1 MANAPRVFASLDSF
15 LPPVPGRPLPGRGVA
30 NHQFLKALMRHG
42 RFDAYHFFLPTADEL
57 RSFRSTYGAVAPG
70 GAPISSLPRRAL
82 LARVRSTDYTVFH
95 LADHASGFQPLCCLR
110 NERAETPFPVTALS
124 HSVSEPSAMSAYLA
138 MGLQG
143 PRAHDAIL
151 SASESGRAVLRASF
165 DSLVAS
171 TRDRI
176 SPPLTF
182 PMQLPV
188 IPIGVDADAL
198 AAGDRVRGRAM
209 LALGVDRVILLYV
222 GRFSAHEKMDLFPL
236 LHAFAR
242 ARSRVGGESLELVLA
257 GSRQGSPYADM
268 LGMFAQALDVR
279 EHVHLL
285 SDFSEDAKA
294 DLYAA
299 ADVFVSPCDNPQET
313 FGLTVVEAMAAGLP
327 ALVSDY
333 DGYRETVPADCGVF
347 VPTYTGGSVG
357 ELADLA
363 FLSERRSTHLRL
375 GQGVALDLAALER
388 AMVELAADPGRR
400 EALGRAGAAYA
411 RATYDWA
418 SLIPR
423 YEALWDELH
432 AAARDSGAASAPQP
446 NRLRMDFGTVFAHYP
461 TRQLVDGDR
470 LVRTELGD
478 SFLEVR
484 RYPVYPEMAPLL
496 KLRHVVSVVRA
507 AEDGASFGELVASVA
522 DEVGDDRARQIVV
535 WALKHGMLELS
546 GRSDGPAAGRPG

>member
-1 MANAPRVFASLDSF
+1 VATAPRVFASLDSF

-110 NERAETPFPVTALS
+110 NERATRPFPVTALS

-143 PRAHDAIL
+143 PRSHDAIL
-151 SASESGRAVLRASF
+151 CASDSGRQVMQVSF

-176 SPPLTF
+176 SPPLAF
-182 PMQLPV
+182 PMRLPV

-198 AAGDRVRGRAM
+198 TAGDRLRGRAM
-209 LALGVDRVILLYV
+209 LELGVDRVVVLYV

-242 ARSRVGGESLELVLA
+242 ARSRPEGASLELVLA

-268 LGMFAQALDVR
+268 LGLFAQALDVR
-279 EHVHLL
+279 PHVHLI
-285 SDFSEDAKA
+285 SDFNEDAKA

-299 ADVFVSPCDNPQET
+299 ADLFVSPCDNPQET

-327 ALVSDY
+327 VVVSDY
-333 DGYRETVPADCGVF
+333 DGYRETVPADSGVF
-347 VPTYTGGSVG
+347 VPTYTAGTTS

-375 GQGVALDLAALER
+375 GQGVALDLAVLER
-388 AMVELAADPGRR
+388 AMLELAGDPARR
-400 EALGRAGAAYA
+400 EALGRAGAEFA
-411 RATYDWA
+411 RRTYDWA
-418 SLIPR
+418 RLIPR
-423 YEALWDELH
+423 YEALWDELN
-432 AAARDSGAASAPQP
+432 AAARDASPGNVHRP
-446 NRLRMDFGTVFAHYP
+446 NRLRMDFGAVFAHYP
-461 TRQLVDGDR
+461 TRTLAADDR
-470 LVRTELGD
+470 LRATELGV

-484 RYPVYPEMAPLL
+484 RYPVYPEMAPVL
-496 KLRHVVSVVRA
+496 KLRHVVGVVRA
-507 AEDGASFGELVASVA
+507 AAEGASYADLVASLA
-522 DEVGDDRARQIVV
+522 DDLNEDRARQVIV
-535 WALKHGMLELS
+535 WALKHGMLEL
-546 GRSDGPAAGRPG
+546 D

>member
-1 MANAPRVFASLDSF
+1 VADAPRVFASLDSF

-57 RSFRSTYGAVAPG
+57 RAFRSTYGAVAPG

-82 LARVRSTDYTVFH
+82 LPRVRSTDYTVFH

-110 NERAETPFPVTALS
+110 NERATRPFPVTALS
-124 HSVSEPSAMSAYLA
+124 NSVSEPSVMSAYLA

-151 SASESGRAVLRASF
+151 CASDSGRRVMQASF

-176 SPPLTF
+176 SPPLAF
-182 PMQLPV
+182 PMRLPV
-188 IPIGVDADAL
+188 IPIGVDADTL
-198 AAGDRVRGRAM
+198 AAGDRLRGRTM
-209 LALGVDRVILLYV
+209 LELGVDRVVVLYV

-242 ARSRVGGESLELVLA
+242 ARSRPEGAFLELVLA

-279 EHVHLL
+279 PHVHLV
-285 SDFSEDAKA
+285 SDFNEDAKA

-299 ADVFVSPCDNPQET
+299 ADLFVSPCDNPQET

-327 ALVSDY
+327 VVVSDY
-333 DGYRETVPADCGVF
+333 NGYRETVPADSGVF
-347 VPTYTGGSVG
+347 VPTYTAGTAS

-375 GQGVALDLAALER
+375 GQGLALDLAVLER
-388 AMVELAADPGRR
+388 AMVELACDPARR
-400 EALGRAGAAYA
+400 EALGRAAASFA
-411 RATYDWA
+411 RRTYDWA
-418 SLIPR
+418 RLIPR
-423 YEALWDELH
+423 YEELCDELH
-432 AAARDSGAASAPQP
+432 AAARDASSADSHRP

-461 TRQLVDGDR
+461 TRTLADDDR
-470 LVRTELGD
+470 LRRTELGT

-484 RYPVYPEMAPLL
+484 RYPVYPEMAPVL
-496 KLRHVVSVVRA
+496 KLRHVVGVVRA
-507 AEDGASFGELVASVA
+507 AGDGASFAELVASLD
-522 DEVGDDRARQIVV
+522 DELNPDRARQIVV

-546 GRSDGPAAGRPG
+546 